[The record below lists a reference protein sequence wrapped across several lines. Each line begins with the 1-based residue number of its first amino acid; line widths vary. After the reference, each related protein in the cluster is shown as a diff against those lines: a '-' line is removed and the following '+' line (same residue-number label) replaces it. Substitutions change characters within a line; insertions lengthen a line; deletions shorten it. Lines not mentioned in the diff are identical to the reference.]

1 MGREKNISTCFRKT
15 VRFKYPETV
24 DDFNTELTFFQ
35 RKRQLDNDID
45 IVMGEDNIFNELIV
59 MDNVSGLADKSND
72 FANFLTVSR
81 KFNFTCVHVFHAMY
95 PNISSQTKIFNI
107 FPGSLRNPSMIKIL
121 SRYCNRYTYEN
132 IPRLLVEQ
140 AIL

>member
-15 VRFKYPETV
+15 ARFKYPETV
-24 DDFNTELTFFQ
+24 DDFNMELTFFQ

-45 IVMGEDNIFNELIV
+45 IVMGEDNIFNKLIA
-59 MDNVSGLADKSND
+59 MDNVSGLADKSDD

-95 PNISSQTKIFNI
+95 PTISNWQMIPSQTKIFNI
-107 FPGSLRNPSMIKIL
+107 FPGSLKNPSMIKIL
-121 SRYCNRYTYEN
+121 S
-132 IPRLLVEQ
+132 
-140 AIL
+140 